1 MTYPSLEQYNQAFQL
16 HSRLL
21 TDGELKAGTVTTTGL
36 GLPLAISGGFALTYT
51 IKNGAKKYAV
61 RCFHRESKALERR
74 YAAISKRLASLSSPY
89 FLDFQFQPNGIKVDG
104 AGYPIV
110 KMAWAKGETLGEFL
124 ESNRGDSTSLAKLSD
139 ALLALAS
146 FLEKERIA
154 HGDLQTGNLM
164 ISGGGAAI
172 QLIDYDGMYVD
183 EIKDIGS
190 AELGHVNFQHPQRKA
205 TNPFGPGLDR
215 FSLIALSVALKAL
228 RVDPSLWRKTNSEVD
243 AILFR
248 ANDFVDP
255 GSSQAFAMLAGNA
268 ALAADAKNFA
278 SVCKAPMDKAPSLAD
293 FLAGRQ
299 IPAGAIA
306 LTGTA
311 KPSAQR
317 IGYISAYE
325 VLSAVDY
332 SACLRYV
339 GDKVEVIGRIVDVK
353 ENRAR
358 NGKPYVFINFGD
370 WRGRIFKVSIWSEG
384 LAALKATPD
393 LSWIGKWLSVV
404 GLMEPPYVNPK
415 FKYSHLSISVTATGQ
430 MTLIPETD
438 AQWRLAGPGSGTP
451 AFTTSMNQDALDR
464 IKGRPSSSTARPSP
478 APAPSPSPSSPA
490 NAANRAAI
498 DKIRSATRPAHT
510 PPSSSTTHFRH
521 TPNISPAR
529 QPQSS
534 SQRVGGLPQAP
545 PPREKG
551 VVEKIFNWL
560 FG

>member
-1 MTYPSLEQYNQAFQL
+1 MAYPSLEQYNQAFQL

-21 TDGELKAGTVTTTGL
+21 ADAELKSGTVTTTGL

-51 IKNGAKKYAV
+51 IKAGAKKYAV

-74 YAAISKRLASLSSPY
+74 YAAISKRLADLSSPY
-89 FLDFQFQPNGIKVDG
+89 FLDFQFQVNGIKIDG
-104 AGYPIV
+104 VGYPIV

-124 ESNRGDSTSLAKLSD
+124 EANRGDAIALGKLSD
-139 ALLALAS
+139 ALLGLAG

-164 ISGGGAAI
+164 VSNGGAEI

-190 AELGHVNFQHPQRKA
+190 AELGHVNFQHPQRKS
-205 TNPFGPGLDR
+205 TNPFDPGLDR
-215 FSLIALSVALKAL
+215 FSLISLSVALKAL
-228 RVDPSLWRKTNSEVD
+228 RVDPSLWHKTNSEVD

-248 ANDFVDP
+248 ANDFADP
-255 GSSQAFAMLAGNA
+255 GSSQAFAFLAANST
-268 ALAADAKNFA
+268 LAADAKNFA
-278 SVCKAPMDKAPSLAD
+278 SVCKAPMAKAPSLAD
-293 FLAGRQ
+293 FVSGRQ
-299 IPAGAIA
+299 IPAGAIL

-317 IGYISAYE
+317 PGYISAYE
-325 VLSAVDY
+325 VLSALDY
-332 SACLRYV
+332 ATCLRHV
-339 GDKVEVIGRIVDVK
+339 GDKVEVIGRIVEVN

-384 LAALKATPD
+384 LAALKAAPD
-393 LSWIGKWLSVV
+393 SDWIGKWLSVV

-415 FKYSHLSISVTATGQ
+415 FNYSHLSINVTATGQ
-430 MTLIPETD
+430 MTLIPEYD

-451 AFTTSMNQDALDR
+451 VFTTSANQDALDR
-464 IKGRPSSSTARPSP
+464 IKGRAPASSAR
-478 APAPSPSPSSPA
+478 PAPSPSPSTASSA
-490 NAANRAAI
+490 SAANRAAI
-498 DKIRSATRPAHT
+498 DMIRSATRPAPT
-510 PPSSSTTHFRH
+510 PSSASNSHVRR
-521 TPNISPAR
+521 TPNIAPPPQA
-529 QPQSS
+529 QSS
-534 SQRVGGLPQAP
+534 SQRSGGTP

-551 VVEKIFNWL
+551 VVEKLFNWL